1 MTTED
6 NELLTPDLSFSESL
20 AEQGYWIYPCRNRQK
35 GAREINGKGWAD
47 FLDMPQGQELL
58 ASYLN
63 QRGVTGACITL
74 RPSDPTP
81 LLILDFDYDP
91 EHFPEP
97 PAPEYTWKAMTGLDG
112 PIPTNLGI
120 TRSVSGGHH
129 FWFQI
134 PSSQQKFGASFDLGA
149 GLQGEVRASSRERQF
164 LMLPGSIALSKSNSL
179 GMYEVL
185 RFPESGLVSDLCPLP
200 EVALERMVARAK
212 ISVAEEGEGIPTEV
226 SHLIWV
232 LENTCD
238 TMPQGKRNEL
248 VAKIGQVIG
257 RISPAPQMSGRIL
270 ALLWAKLS
278 KKLGRDFSQEEFTK
292 SVQSGYRT
300 GRKNGNL
307 YAKHESRPKVVTV
320 EAEVESLFG
329 GRMWAKKL
337 IDSKGK
343 SPGYRIGI
351 GGSPKRPDEAKCVIH
366 VEYLDLEEILP
377 ALASRCPQADPG
389 SVVTSPLFVAPGWR
403 KVLLFELK
411 RTMTLEPLGIPIED
425 QFFERLAEW
434 ARAAS
439 ADSQFRDAV
448 FAKGPKLGAQTPPYL
463 VIEDAAEGGGKLCLS
478 NGATENLMLA
488 LGEIDIAQRMVKKHL
503 LKVKHARKI
512 VHVVELKRLG
522 KGTKNHIMKQFAR
535 WISRK
540 EKQSAV

>member
-1 MTTED
+1 MTAEEK
-6 NELLTPDLSFSESL
+6 ELLTPDLSFSESL
-20 AEQGYWIYPCRNRQK
+20 AEQGYWIYPCHNRQK
-35 GAREINGKGWAD
+35 GAREINGKGWSD
-47 FLDMPQGQELL
+47 FLEMPQGQELL

-97 PAPEYTWKAMTGLDG
+97 PPPEFTWRQMLGEGAPLPDN
-112 PIPTNLGI
+112 IGI

-134 PSSQQKFGASFDLGA
+134 PSASQKFGASFDLGA
-149 GLQGEVRASSRERQF
+149 GLQGEVRCSSRERQF
-164 LMLPGSIALSKSNSL
+164 LMLPGSIALNKKQRLGSYSILKWPKS
-179 GMYEVL
+179 GKVQ
-185 RFPESGLVSDLCPLP
+185 DLCTLP
-200 EVALERMVARAK
+200 EIALERMVARAK
-212 ISVAEEGEGIPTEV
+212 ISAADEGEGIPTEV
-226 SHLIWV
+226 SHLVWV
-232 LENTCD
+232 LEHTCES
-238 TMPQGKRNEL
+238 MPQGKRNEL
-248 VAKIGQVIG
+248 VAKIGQIIG
-257 RISPAPQMSGRIL
+257 RISPSPQMTTRTL
-270 ALLWAKLS
+270 AVLWSKLS
-278 KKLGRDFSQEEFTK
+278 KKLGRDFTQEEFTK

-307 YAKHESRPKVVTV
+307 YTKHESRPKTTTV
-320 EAEVESLFG
+320 EAEVDSLFG
-329 GRMWAKKL
+329 GKMWTKKL
-337 IDSKGK
+337 IDSRGK

-366 VEYLDLEEILP
+366 VEHLDLDEILP
-377 ALASRCPQADPG
+377 ALAAQCPQADP
-389 SVVTSPLFVAPGWR
+389 SAVVTSPLFVAPGWK

-448 FAKGPKLGAQTPPYL
+448 FAKGPKLGVQTPPYI

-503 LKVKHARKI
+503 LKVKHARKV
-512 VHVVELKRLG
+512 VHVVELQRLG
-522 KGTKNHIMKQFAR
+522 KATKNHIMKQFAR
-535 WISRK
+535 WIARK
-540 EKQSAV
+540 EKRDAE